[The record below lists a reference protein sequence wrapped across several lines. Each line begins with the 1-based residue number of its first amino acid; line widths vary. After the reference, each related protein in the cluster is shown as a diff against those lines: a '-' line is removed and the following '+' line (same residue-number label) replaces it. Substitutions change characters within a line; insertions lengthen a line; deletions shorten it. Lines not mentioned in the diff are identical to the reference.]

1 MGVVGSFEAFLGVL
15 YAGFCGAIL
24 FSKVLRSQNNA
35 QVVFSDPIVVRFG
48 KAELSDEGSS
58 TRGGNVMEETKDEE
72 EAAPHGD
79 EESQWEWDG
88 VAIGEG
94 TSPDSN
100 TMAAQDRSEE
110 GIPCPILD
118 FRLVNRLHDVPSGE
132 IVEAKLDCVAILD
145 PKVARQDGLLPNS
158 DVHAT
163 HSTLGINEKTTIA
176 ELAQVLHDTNTK
188 RATRSLA
195 FHSANS
201 KQPHMFTKIALDAEE
216 HP

>member
-1 MGVVGSFEAFLGVL
+1 MGVIGSFEAFLGVL
-15 YAGFCGAIL
+15 YAGFCAAIL

-35 QVVFSDPIVVRFG
+35 QVFFSDQIVIRFG
-48 KAELSDEGSS
+48 KPELSDEGN

-72 EAAPHGD
+72 EAHHGD
-79 EESQWEWDG
+79 EESQRDRDG
-88 VAIGEG
+88 VAMGE
-94 TSPDSN
+94 TNPDSN

-118 FRLVNRLHDVPSGE
+118 FRLMNRLHDVPAGE

-145 PKVARQDGLLPNS
+145 PKVANDVDADS

-176 ELAQVLHDTNTK
+176 ELAQVLHDTNSK
-188 RATRSLA
+188 RARSLD